1 MKKENSI
8 VIVPEAG
15 RMAEASR
22 LISWMQV
29 QKLLNRL
36 PFGIAPCRNTRE
48 AKLYAAVM
56 LAVLSVA
63 VLPLAIIALTI
74 YLSTKNK

>member
-8 VIVPEAG
+8 AIVPKSV
-15 RMAEASR
+15 RMAEASK
-22 LISWMQV
+22 LIGWMQV
-29 QKLLNRL
+29 QKLLNKL

-48 AKLYAAVM
+48 AKIYAVVT

-74 YLSTKNK
+74 YLSIKNN